1 MIQFMIVVVMSFFI
15 STFLFQYSQF
25 IQEDV
30 YYDIY
35 MMVRRNATSNVL
47 NSDSSI
53 SSVMSLLGII
63 IDRREFI

>member
-1 MIQFMIVVVMSFFI
+1 
-15 STFLFQYSQF
+15 
-25 IQEDV
+25 
-30 YYDIY
+30 
-35 MMVRRNATSNVL
+35 MVRRNATSNVL